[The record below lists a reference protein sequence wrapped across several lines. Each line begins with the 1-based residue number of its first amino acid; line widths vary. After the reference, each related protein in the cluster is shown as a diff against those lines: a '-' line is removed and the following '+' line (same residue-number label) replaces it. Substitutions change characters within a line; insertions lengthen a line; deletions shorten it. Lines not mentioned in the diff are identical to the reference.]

1 MKKTKIIYWSTTILF
16 AAFMIFSAIPNIRVV
31 DEAKQFLT
39 HLGYPVYFIPF
50 IGVAKLLGSI
60 ALLIPSFRYIK
71 EWAYAGLFF
80 NLIGAVYSNLVT
92 DGFHPSMLVMLAVFA
107 VAITSYI
114 YNRRYYG
121 GLDALST
128 LNQVPA

>member
-121 GLDALST
+121 G
-128 LNQVPA
+128 